1 MYKYMDFLGEDLG
14 RVAKLRVDA
23 KNIEFKGVEPKKM
36 GSIEVAQVG
45 KAKVVTCIGAT
56 QEQFIQQLKDD
67 AFCKAV
73 QNAWVLAVRD
83 SEFCEEFAKIVHPY
97 VAIANEEQAPL
108 YERFSR
114 GWNVA
119 DVNGAQGLRKCLGV
133 SDTMSVEVLFGE
145 SRENP
150 IGILSVKC
158 LMD

>member
-1 MYKYMDFLGEDLG
+1 MDFLGEDLG

-23 KNIEFKGVEPKKM
+23 KNIEFKGIEPKNF
-36 GSIEVAQVG
+36 GSIKVAQVG
-45 KAKVVTCIGAT
+45 NAKVVKCIGAT
-56 QEQFIQQLKDD
+56 LEQFIQQLKDD

-97 VAIANEEQAPL
+97 VAIANEEQALL

-114 GWNVA
+114 GWNVEDEA
-119 DVNGAQGLRKCLGV
+119 GNQTQKKSIVIGKDATAVQ
-133 SDTMSVEVLFGE
+133 VLFGE

-150 IGILSVKC
+150 IGLLSVRC
-158 LMD
+158 INE

>member
-23 KNIEFKGVEPKKM
+23 KNIEFKGIEPKNF
-36 GSIEVAQVG
+36 GSIKMAQVG
-45 KAKVVTCIGAT
+45 NAKVVTCIGAT

-114 GWNVA
+114 GWNVEE
-119 DVNGAQGLRKCLGV
+119 NGAQGLRKCLGV

-158 LMD
+158 SMD